1 MRKNNFFIIS
11 SKELIAF
18 LLLFPYLVVCLLCKN
33 HMMVNW
39 LGIFCYIFCI
49 YTWQCKSKDSLFSPY
64 FIFMTFFVLFNYCQ
78 PIMWAFNIHQD
89 NEIGRGILYYGT
101 SYIPNE
107 IDLVNVQLYVCLGM
121 LIFHFGAMIFTK
133 RNTVSMKN
141 YELNKIEIEDQY
153 KANIK
158 LSMRFVTRILLI
170 ITTPIAIYSSMLN
183 MIVARLYGY
192 NALYYGSHATQ
203 AGYIQII
210 MYFFFPALVGYLISN
225 EYSKKARIIVYVI
238 FGLYTGLQLLSGDRG
253 NWLYSLVILFWL
265 HTYYRKVP
273 IIKYFKYFIIG
284 IVGVYFL
291 NVVTIVRDSGT
302 GLSSLDFSNLLSGEQ
317 SPIVG
322 AFFELGGT
330 MGIIIFLFHAGSAIY
345 PYTNTYITSILGAI
359 SSRTL
364 SLLGIK
370 QVLIADWFS
379 QEYLKI
385 KWGAGFS
392 MIGEAFINGGY
403 VGGLVY
409 MGIIGAFVGWLICYA
424 TKSKYSENPLDL
436 FIAVAGLNAIIG
448 FSRGALYLT
457 LKEVLYGTIIVVIC
471 IKLCCKVM
479 NRR

>member
-1 MRKNNFFIIS
+1 M
-11 SKELIAF
+11 
-18 LLLFPYLVVCLLCKN
+18 Y
-33 HMMVNW
+33 W
-39 LGIFCYIFCI
+39 
-49 YTWQCKSKDSLFSPY
+49 
-64 FIFMTFFVLFNYCQ
+64 
-78 PIMWAFNIHQD
+78 
-89 NEIGRGILYYGT
+89 ILYYGT

>member
-1 MRKNNFFIIS
+1 M
-11 SKELIAF
+11 
-18 LLLFPYLVVCLLCKN
+18 
-33 HMMVNW
+33 
-39 LGIFCYIFCI
+39 
-49 YTWQCKSKDSLFSPY
+49 
-64 FIFMTFFVLFNYCQ
+64 
-78 PIMWAFNIHQD
+78 
-89 NEIGRGILYYGT
+89 
-101 SYIPNE
+101 
-107 IDLVNVQLYVCLGM
+107 
-121 LIFHFGAMIFTK
+121 
-133 RNTVSMKN
+133 
-141 YELNKIEIEDQY
+141 
-153 KANIK
+153 
-158 LSMRFVTRILLI
+158 
-170 ITTPIAIYSSMLN
+170 
-183 MIVARLYGY
+183 
-192 NALYYGSHATQ
+192 
-203 AGYIQII
+203 
-210 MYFFFPALVGYLISN
+210 
-225 EYSKKARIIVYVI
+225 
-238 FGLYTGLQLLSGDRG
+238 
-253 NWLYSLVILFWL
+253 FWL

-330 MGIIIFLFHAGSAIY
+330 MGIIIFLFHAVSAIY